1 MRAVLLELGRRPLGF
16 CIWSHFPV
24 ELRHSTS
31 GPRRADVTAA
41 EASRRRQPR
50 KKEERQR
57 KEAAK
62 GGADDNDHG
71 SGRSAEPSEGGVSL
85 WLRARLPPRAR
96 GGLPSAP

>member
-24 ELRHSTS
+24 ELRHSTN

-50 KKEERQR
+50 KEERQR
-57 KEAAK
+57 KEAAT
-62 GGADDNDHG
+62 
-71 SGRSAEPSEGGVSL
+71 GVQMTMTMDLGETLS
-85 WLRARLPPRAR
+85 RPKEVFRC
-96 GGLPSAP
+96 G

>member
-24 ELRHSTS
+24 ELRHSTN

-41 EASRRRQPR
+41 EASGQRQPR
-50 KKEERQR
+50 KKEERHR

-62 GGADDNDHG
+62 GVQMTTTMDPGATLSRPKEVFR
-71 SGRSAEPSEGGVSL
+71 SG
-85 WLRARLPPRAR
+85 
-96 GGLPSAP
+96 